1 MFVYDI
7 ADLVMSRWT
16 SMMSLFFSLML
27 LLSMHAITLSITGD
41 TVVAVVCIQCIVAV
55 MAFLVQ
61 FLF

>member
-7 ADLVMSRWT
+7 AALVMSRCK
-16 SMMSLFFSLML
+16 SMLSLFFSLML
-27 LLSMHAITLSITGD
+27 LLSMHAITLAIAGD

-55 MAFLVQ
+55 MEFLVQ

>member
-7 ADLVMSRWT
+7 AALVMSRWT

-27 LLSMHAITLSITGD
+27 LLSMHAITLAITGD
-41 TVVAVVCIQCIVAV
+41 TVVCIQCIVAV